1 MSYLS
6 IALTLV
12 GTAVVLSRFNLTK
25 LYHLPSKTPNITKC
39 PGKRSKTALM
49 TLDLK
54 YGKIKMTRG
63 CSCFWFFLVFSDLG
77 HLRAL
82 SHLTIITVDLWA
94 SSLYG
99 LLQKRLAELCKLE
112 NTADKMLC
120 FVQNVKT
127 SVRVTPT
134 RVPAPQL

>member
-1 MSYLS
+1 MFL
-6 IALTLV
+6 
-12 GTAVVLSRFNLTK
+12 
-25 LYHLPSKTPNITKC
+25 
-39 PGKRSKTALM
+39 
-49 TLDLK
+49 
-54 YGKIKMTRG
+54 
-63 CSCFWFFLVFSDLG
+63 FFLVFSDLG

-82 SHLTIITVDLWA
+82 SHLRIITVDLWA